1 MKPAISFLVLLVCCL
16 LVVVF
21 LNRPAPAHPNPQFH
35 TAPTVTGIAIGP
47 FGADHMIRV
56 WSDGHVE
63 ERKYDYFI
71 HPGGDSDWWFLEDKW
86 ETVEESK
93 P

>member
-21 LNRPAPAHPNPQFH
+21 LNRPAPAQPSPQYH
-35 TAPTVTGIAIGP
+35 AAPTVTGITVVP
-47 FGADHMIRV
+47 FGLDHMIRV

-63 ERKYDYFI
+63 ERRYGYI
-71 HPGGDSDWWFLEDKW
+71 EHPGGDSDWWFTEPEW